1 MKIDFV
7 KEEKLNGD
15 TYWYTMLDGRYVDNS
30 INSDMNKAYDLYNKV
45 KDNGGLTITTILESF
60 DTETQSTY

>member
-15 TYWYTMLDGRYVDNS
+15 TFWYTTIDGRYVDNS
-30 INSDMNKAYDLYNKV
+30 LNSNEQRAYDLYNKV
-45 KDNGGLTITTILESF
+45 KDNGGLTIKKILESF
-60 DTETQSTY
+60 DTETQSTN